1 MSKISC
7 PNVIKTPPSSSESQL
22 FFFFE
27 KHVTQ
32 GTLSLRLPHPWGNP
46 PFTIPIL
53 PSPWLARGSNP
64 GASQWHVHKC
74 NSPICRFK
82 LFPLISSI
90 WNTWHWPVHN
100 AHLSL
105 MLASSNV
112 TCFYIQGAVYSTRE
126 KDKTTSDVTDAMLL
140 VKNKSIALLWELN
153 SIFM

>member
-1 MSKISC
+1 MPKCHKNAPSVKWIPIIFFRWEALDSGDF
-7 PNVIKTPPSSSESQL
+7 VSQITPPLGKSSTL
-22 FFFFE
+22 PYPFY
-27 KHVTQ
+27 HPPGWPGGLTQ
-32 GTLSLRLPHPWGNP
+32 GQAND
-46 PFTIPIL
+46 
-53 PSPWLARGSNP
+53 
-64 GASQWHVHKC
+64 VHKC

-82 LFPLISSI
+82 LFPLISSM
-90 WNTWHWPVHN
+90 WNMWHWPVHN
-100 AHLSL
+100 AHLRL

>member
-1 MSKISC
+1 MSKKRPLRQVN
-7 PNVIKTPPSSSESQL
+7 PNY
-22 FFFFE
+22 FF
-27 KHVTQ
+27 
-32 GTLSLRLPHPWGNP
+32 SLRSTWLRGLCLSDYPTPGEILN
-46 PFTIPIL
+46 FTIPIL

-82 LFPLISSI
+82 LFPLISSM
-90 WNTWHWPVHN
+90 WNMWHWPVHN

-153 SIFM
+153 SIYK